1 VRHFGT
7 LSNTRT
13 RIRLMKQSPSW
24 GHCVAWLAPAGRQVL
39 LTVLCNAAMIASL
52 AGQVAPARLAGV
64 PVHLTISALYRAV
77 DSASP
82 AIRSAQASALA
93 AAARVPGTKRLP
105 DPWIQVATMNREL
118 PGFGLQ
124 VPLGM
129 NQVQLTQTLPI
140 PGTGKLGLAGQVAQS
155 RADAEWARVSES
167 IWAQR
172 NRAAMA
178 FYDLYRADATLG
190 VMAESRQLLEGVSR
204 TVTGMYAAG
213 EAKQSDVL
221 RAQLEIG
228 RMTAQ
233 IADMTSMRHQMA
245 ARLNAVLDRPA
256 NEPTGVP
263 ELPAFPDSLPST
275 DSLTVLALSS
285 RGMIQAGADQV
296 RAATAAEQL
305 ARRELWPDLE
315 IGVIYGQQPMQ
326 GGGTDRMVSLMLG
339 ASLPIWAGSRQS
351 KMRDETVAMRQMAQ
365 ADLEAMRA
373 ETRGRV
379 AELIAELE
387 RARQLYA
394 LYQYT
399 LLPQTE
405 ATVAS
410 ARAGYQAG
418 KVDFMTYLDALM
430 TANGYRAEI
439 PRLEAEQGQSLAE
452 LEMLTGHPLLAA
464 TLEAVT
470 PARGGAHE

>member
-1 VRHFGT
+1 MK
-7 LSNTRT
+7 
-13 RIRLMKQSPSW
+13 RLPLC
-24 GHCVAWLAPAGRQVL
+24 GHRVAWRTTAGWRLLLAL
-39 LTVLCNAAMIASL
+39 LASAL
-52 AGQVAPARLAGV
+52 MTAPVAGQEVPARLAGV
-64 PVHLTISALYRAV
+64 PGPLTIGALYRAV
-77 DSASP
+77 DSVNP
-82 AIRSAQASALA
+82 ANRAAQASALA

-118 PGFGLQ
+118 PGFALQ
-124 VPLGM
+124 QPLGM
-129 NQVQLTQTLPI
+129 NQVQLTQMLPI

-155 RADAEWARVSES
+155 RADAELAQVSES
-167 IWAQR
+167 LWEQR

-178 FYDLYRADATLG
+178 FYGLYRAEATLG
-190 VMAESRQLLEGVSR
+190 AMAELLQLLEGVSR

-233 IADMTSMRHQMA
+233 IEDMTTMRRRMA

-256 NEPTGVP
+256 NAPTGVP
-263 ELPAFPDSLPST
+263 ELPAFPDSLPSP
-275 DSLTVLALSS
+275 DSLTALALES
-285 RGMIQAGADQV
+285 RGMIRAGVDQL

-326 GGGTDRMVSLMLG
+326 GGGTDRMLSLMLG
-339 ASLPIWAGSRQS
+339 ASLPIWAGSRQL

-365 ADLEAMRA
+365 ADLDAMRA
-373 ETRGRV
+373 EARGRV
-379 AELIAELE
+379 AEVVAELE

-394 LYQYT
+394 LYRHT

-418 KVDFMTYLDALM
+418 SVDFMTYLDALM
-430 TANGYRAEI
+430 TANGYRTEI
-439 PRLEAEQGQSLAE
+439 PRLAAAQGQSLAE

-464 TLEAVT
+464 TPDPGTTT
-470 PARGGAHE
+470 PGGANE

>member
-1 VRHFGT
+1 
-7 LSNTRT
+7 
-13 RIRLMKQSPSW
+13 MKRSPSW
-24 GHCVAWLAPAGRQVL
+24 GHCVAWRTVARGRLLPTLLGSALMTAPV
-39 LTVLCNAAMIASL
+39 
-52 AGQVAPARLAGV
+52 AGQAVPARPASV
-64 PVHLTISALYRAV
+64 PDPLTISALYRAV

-82 AIRSAQASALA
+82 TIRAVRASALA

-105 DPWIQVATMNREL
+105 DPRIQVAAMNREL

-129 NQVQLTQTLPI
+129 NQVQLTQMLPI

-155 RADAEWARVSES
+155 RADAESARVSES
-167 IWAQR
+167 TWEQR

-178 FYDLYRADATLG
+178 FYDLHRADATLG
-190 VMAESRQLLEGVSR
+190 VMAELRQLLEGVSR

-233 IADMTSMRHQMA
+233 IEDMTSMRRQMA

-263 ELPAFPDSLPST
+263 VLPAFPDSLPST
-275 DSLTVLALSS
+275 DSLTVLALST
-285 RGMIQAGADQV
+285 RGMIQAGTDQV

-326 GGGTDRMVSLMLG
+326 GGGTDRMLSLMLG
-339 ASLPIWAGSRQS
+339 ASLPIWAGSRQM
-351 KMRDETVAMRQMAQ
+351 KMRDETVAMRQMVQ
-365 ADLEAMRA
+365 ADLDAMRA

-394 LYQYT
+394 LYQRT
-399 LLPQTE
+399 LLPQAE

-418 KVDFMTYLDALM
+418 NVDFMTYLDALM
-430 TANGYRAEI
+430 TANAYRTEL

-452 LEMLTGHPLLAA
+452 LEMLTGHPLVAA
-464 TLEAVT
+464 TLEVGT
-470 PARGGAHE
+470 PATGGGHE

>member
-1 VRHFGT
+1 
-7 LSNTRT
+7 
-13 RIRLMKQSPSW
+13 MKRSPSW
-24 GHCVAWLAPAGRQVL
+24 GHRVSWLTSAGRRLL
-39 LTVLCNAAMIASL
+39 LTFLATPLMTAPV
-52 AGQVAPARLAGV
+52 AGQAVPARLAGV
-64 PVHLTISALYRAV
+64 PGPLTIGALYRAV

-82 AIRSAQASALA
+82 AIRAAQASALA

-105 DPWIQVATMNREL
+105 DPRIQVATMNRQL
-118 PGFGLQ
+118 PGFALQ

-129 NQVQLTQTLPI
+129 NQVELTQMLPI
-140 PGTGKLGLAGQVAQS
+140 PGTGKLGLAGDVAQA
-155 RADAEWARVSES
+155 RADAEEARVSES
-167 IWAQR
+167 VWEQR
-172 NRAAMA
+172 SRAAMA

-190 VMAESRQLLEGVSR
+190 VMGESLQLLESVSR
-204 TVTGMYAAG
+204 TVTGMYATG
-213 EAKQSDVL
+213 EARQADVL

-233 IADMTSMRHQMA
+233 IADMTSMRRRMA

-256 NEPTGVP
+256 DELTGVP
-263 ELPAFPDSLPST
+263 ELPAFPDSLPAT
-275 DSLTVLALSS
+275 DSLTALAFAS

-315 IGVIYGQQPMQ
+315 IGVIYGQQPMP
-326 GGGTDRMVSLMLG
+326 GGGTDRMLSLMLG
-339 ASLPIWAGSRQS
+339 ASLPIWAGSRQL

-365 ADLEAMRA
+365 ADLDAMRA

-379 AELIAELE
+379 AELVADLQ

-394 LYQYT
+394 LYQRT

-418 KVDFMTYLDALM
+418 SVDFMTYLDALM
-430 TANGYRAEI
+430 TANGYRTEI

-452 LEMLTGHPLLAA
+452 LEMLTGHPLVAA
-464 TLEAVT
+464 TLEAGI
-470 PARGGAHE
+470 PAPGGAHE

>member
-1 VRHFGT
+1 
-7 LSNTRT
+7 
-13 RIRLMKQSPSW
+13 MKRSPSW
-24 GHCVAWLAPAGRQVL
+24 GHRVSWLTSAGRRLL
-39 LTVLCNAAMIASL
+39 LTFLATPLMTAPV
-52 AGQVAPARLAGV
+52 AGQAVPARLAGV
-64 PVHLTISALYRAV
+64 PGPLTIGALYRAV

-82 AIRSAQASALA
+82 AIRAAQASALA

-105 DPWIQVATMNREL
+105 DPRIQVATMNRQL
-118 PGFGLQ
+118 PGFALQ

-129 NQVQLTQTLPI
+129 NQVELTQMLPI
-140 PGTGKLGLAGQVAQS
+140 PGTGKLGLAGDVAQA
-155 RADAEWARVSES
+155 RADAEEARVSES
-167 IWAQR
+167 VWEQR
-172 NRAAMA
+172 SRAAMA

-190 VMAESRQLLEGVSR
+190 VMGESLQLLESVSR
-204 TVTGMYAAG
+204 TVTGMYATG
-213 EAKQSDVL
+213 EARQADVL

-228 RMTAQ
+228 RVTAQ
-233 IADMTSMRHQMA
+233 IADMTSMRRRMA

-256 NEPTGVP
+256 NQPTGVP

-275 DSLTVLALSS
+275 DSLTALALAS
-285 RGMIQAGADQV
+285 RGMIQAGVDQV

-315 IGVIYGQQPMQ
+315 VGVIYGQQPMP
-326 GGGTDRMVSLMLG
+326 GGGTDRMLSLMLG

-365 ADLEAMRA
+365 ADLDAMRA

-379 AELIAELE
+379 AELVADLQ
-387 RARQLYA
+387 RVRQLYA
-394 LYQYT
+394 LYQRT

-418 KVDFMTYLDALM
+418 SVDFMTYLDALM
-430 TANGYRAEI
+430 TANGYRTEI

-452 LEMLTGHPLLAA
+452 LEMLTGHPLVAA
-464 TLEAVT
+464 TLEAGI
-470 PARGGAHE
+470 PAPGGAHE

>member
-1 VRHFGT
+1 M
-7 LSNTRT
+7 
-13 RIRLMKQSPSW
+13 MKQLPSW
-24 GHCVAWLAPAGRQVL
+24 GQRVAWRATAGRRLL
-39 LTVLCNAAMIASL
+39 LTLLASPL
-52 AGQVAPARLAGV
+52 MTAPVAGQAVPARLSSV
-64 PVHLTISALYRAV
+64 SDPLTIGALYRAV

-82 AIRSAQASALA
+82 AIRAAQASALA
-93 AAARVPGTKRLP
+93 AAARVPGTRRLP

-129 NQVQLTQTLPI
+129 NQVQLTQMLPI

-155 RADAEWARVSES
+155 RADAELARVSES
-167 IWAQR
+167 IWEQR
-172 NRAAMA
+172 NRAATA
-178 FYDLYRADATLG
+178 FYDLYRADATLR

-221 RAQLEIG
+221 RAQLEVG

-233 IADMTSMRHQMA
+233 IADMTSMRRRMA
-245 ARLNAVLDRPA
+245 ARLNAVLDRAA

-263 ELPAFPDSLPST
+263 ELPEFPESLPST
-275 DSLTVLALSS
+275 DSLTALALAS
-285 RGMIQAGADQV
+285 RGTIQAGADQV
-296 RAATAAEQL
+296 RAAAAAERL

-315 IGVIYGQQPMQ
+315 VGVIYGQQPMQ
-326 GGGTDRMVSLMLG
+326 GGGTDRMLSLMLG

-351 KMRDETVAMRQMAQ
+351 KMRDEAVALRQMAQ
-365 ADLEAMRA
+365 ADLDAMRA

-379 AELIAELE
+379 AELVAELE
-387 RARQLYA
+387 RTRQLYT
-394 LYQYT
+394 LYRQT

-405 ATVAS
+405 ATAAS

-418 KVDFMTYLDALM
+418 NVDFMTYLDALM
-430 TANGYRAEI
+430 TANGYRTEI

-452 LEMLTGHPLLAA
+452 LEMLTGHPLVAA
-464 TLEAVT
+464 TPEAYT
-470 PARGGAHE
+470 RAPGGAHE

>member
-1 VRHFGT
+1 MMK
-7 LSNTRT
+7 
-13 RIRLMKQSPSW
+13 RLPSW
-24 GHCVAWLAPAGRQVL
+24 GHRVAWRATAGRRL
-39 LTVLCNAAMIASL
+39 LPTFLASALLAAPV
-52 AGQVAPARLAGV
+52 AGQAVPTRLASV
-64 PVHLTISALYRAV
+64 PGPLTIDALYRAV

-82 AIRSAQASALA
+82 AIRAAQASALA

-105 DPWIQVATMNREL
+105 DPWIQVATMNRQL
-118 PGFGLQ
+118 PGFALQ
-124 VPLGM
+124 QPLGM
-129 NQVQLTQTLPI
+129 NQVQLTQMLPI

-155 RADAEWARVSES
+155 RADAELARVGES
-167 IWAQR
+167 VWEQR

-190 VMAESRQLLEGVSR
+190 VMGESLQLLESVSR
-204 TVTGMYAAG
+204 TVTGMYATG
-213 EAKQSDVL
+213 EARQADVL

-228 RMTAQ
+228 RMTAE
-233 IADMTSMRHQMA
+233 IADMTSMRRRMA

-256 NEPTGVP
+256 NQPTGVP

-275 DSLTVLALSS
+275 DSLTALALTS

-296 RAATAAEQL
+296 RAATAAEEL

-326 GGGTDRMVSLMLG
+326 GGGTDRMLSLMLG

-351 KMRDETVAMRQMAQ
+351 KMREETVAMRQMAQ
-365 ADLEAMRA
+365 ADLDAMRA

-379 AELIAELE
+379 AELVAGLE

-394 LYQYT
+394 LYRHT

-418 KVDFMTYLDALM
+418 NVDFMTYLDALM
-430 TANGYRAEI
+430 TANGYRTEI

-452 LEMLTGHPLLAA
+452 LEMLTGHPLVAA
-464 TLEAVT
+464 TPEVGT
-470 PARGGAHE
+470 PAPGGAHE

>member
-1 VRHFGT
+1 MK
-7 LSNTRT
+7 
-13 RIRLMKQSPSW
+13 RLPSS
-24 GHCVAWLAPAGRQVL
+24 GHRVAWRMAARGRLLPTLLASALIAAPVAGQAVPAGL
-39 LTVLCNAAMIASL
+39 PS
-52 AGQVAPARLAGV
+52 V
-64 PVHLTISALYRAV
+64 PGPLTIGALYRAV

-82 AIRSAQASALA
+82 AIHAAQASALA
-93 AAARVPGTKRLP
+93 AAARVPSTKRLP
-105 DPWIQVATMNREL
+105 DPWIQVATMNRQL
-118 PGFGLQ
+118 PGLALQ
-124 VPLGM
+124 QPLGM
-129 NQVQLTQTLPI
+129 NQVQLTQMLPI

-155 RADAEWARVSES
+155 RADAESARLSES
-167 IWAQR
+167 IWEQR
-172 NRAAMA
+172 NRAAKA

-190 VMAESRQLLEGVSR
+190 VMAESRQLLEGVSH

-233 IADMTSMRHQMA
+233 IADMTSMRRQMA
-245 ARLNAVLDRPA
+245 ARLNAVLNRPA

-275 DSLTVLALSS
+275 DSLTVLALAS

-326 GGGTDRMVSLMLG
+326 GGGTDRMLSLMLG

-394 LYQYT
+394 LYQHT

-405 ATVAS
+405 ATIAS

-418 KVDFMTYLDALM
+418 NVDFMTYLDALM
-430 TANGYRAEI
+430 TANGYRTEI

-452 LEMLTGHPLLAA
+452 LEMLTGHSLVGA
-464 TLEAVT
+464 TLEAGG
-470 PARGGAHE
+470 PAPGGAHE

>member
-1 VRHFGT
+1 
-7 LSNTRT
+7 
-13 RIRLMKQSPSW
+13 
-24 GHCVAWLAPAGRQVL
+24 
-39 LTVLCNAAMIASL
+39 
-52 AGQVAPARLAGV
+52 
-64 PVHLTISALYRAV
+64 
-77 DSASP
+77 
-82 AIRSAQASALA
+82 
-93 AAARVPGTKRLP
+93 
-105 DPWIQVATMNREL
+105 
-118 PGFGLQ
+118 
-124 VPLGM
+124 M
-129 NQVQLTQTLPI
+129 NQVQLTQMLPI

-155 RADAEWARVSES
+155 RADAESARVSES
-167 IWAQR
+167 TWEQR

-178 FYDLYRADATLG
+178 FYDLHRADATLG
-190 VMAESRQLLEGVSR
+190 VMAELRQLLEGVSR

-233 IADMTSMRHQMA
+233 IEDMTSMRRQMA

-263 ELPAFPDSLPST
+263 VLPAFPDSLPST
-275 DSLTVLALSS
+275 DSLTVLALST
-285 RGMIQAGADQV
+285 RGMIQAGTDQV

-326 GGGTDRMVSLMLG
+326 GGGTDR
-339 ASLPIWAGSRQS
+339 IWAGSRQM
-351 KMRDETVAMRQMAQ
+351 KMRDETVAMRQMVQ
-365 ADLEAMRA
+365 ADLDAMRA